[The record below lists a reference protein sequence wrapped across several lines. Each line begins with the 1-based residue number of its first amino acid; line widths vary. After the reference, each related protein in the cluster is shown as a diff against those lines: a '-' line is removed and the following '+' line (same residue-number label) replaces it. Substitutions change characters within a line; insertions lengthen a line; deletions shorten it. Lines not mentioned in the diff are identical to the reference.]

1 MIAFTIHSGGITVTF
16 SGNDL
21 DVVQT
26 TLVIDIIDVIDN
38 MDNTTTDM
46 SVETYNSVSILRIVI
61 II

>member
-1 MIAFTIHSGGITVTF
+1 MTF

-26 TLVIDIIDVIDN
+26 TMVIDIIDIIDN

-46 SVETYNSVSILRIVI
+46 LVETYNSVSILGIVI
-61 II
+61 

>member
-1 MIAFTIHSGGITVTF
+1 MTF

-26 TLVIDIIDVIDN
+26 TMVIDIIDLLDN
-38 MDNTTTDM
+38 MDSGTTDM
-46 SVETYNSVSILRIVI
+46 SMETYNSVSIVGIVI